1 MKHTWNRKIPDIVLE
16 RRILRLSS
24 LQIKSKTMM
33 SCSLRKKKRT
43 HFLYRLFCPN
53 FFFDICVLCQCIVYW
68 THSYNL
74 WYIKKH
80 YFIHFFACFQNLV
93 FNNQNNYNENKGND
107 SNKENFVS
115 IDNKDNDIKKNNN
128 HNNNYKNYNLKKIKQ
143 RKGNIIWFKP
153 LFSRN
158 IVKNFLDIFSTW

>member
-74 WYIKKH
+74 CYIKKH
-80 YFIHFFACFQNLV
+80 YFIHFFACFQNPSKAFGGAKSLL
-93 FNNQNNYNENKGND
+93 FK
-107 SNKENFVS
+107 
-115 IDNKDNDIKKNNN
+115 DIKRNIKKRNFITLMIII
-128 HNNNYKNYNLKKIKQ
+128 KIITMKIKVMIATKKILLVL
-143 RKGNIIWFKP
+143 IIRIMILRRTTITTIIIK
-153 LFSRN
+153 
-158 IVKNFLDIFSTW
+158 IIT